1 MSVGHFIIEVS
12 KEMRNEMNEILNAKL
27 ALDLAKSNLEILIAK
42 GWDTDEDY
50 DQVYWLECEFNRLN
64 KKGN

>member
-1 MSVGHFIIEVS
+1 
-12 KEMRNEMNEILNAKL
+12 MNEILNAKL

-50 DQVYWLECEFNRLN
+50 DQVYWLESQFNRLN